1 MGSGTAGVEVT
12 FTITGSLFESW
23 QSLSDIYFTGKNNNE
38 EKEVGNGPILRQKD
52 CFGLPCINPVYLTR
66 LFTKHCIYLS

>member
-38 EKEVGNGPILRQKD
+38 DSDNDEVNTMTTVVRMQQDKNCLITNNLFMFKQK
-52 CFGLPCINPVYLTR
+52 
-66 LFTKHCIYLS
+66 